1 MRPGVRNNA
10 DCGWLPILLA
20 LLLAIG
26 CGGTETAAGALN
38 SGDELRLQVIR
49 VVDGDTF
56 LGRTAGGAEVR
67 VRLAEIDTPEKGEP
81 WSNRARDRLR
91 QLIDQREVS
100 IRLFDIDSYRRLV
113 ARVYV
118 GDTDVNA
125 VLVRE
130 GLAAVYRRYA
140 RDPALYELEAAARR
154 EQRGFW
160 QTAYRPRGF
169 GDEPPAGND
178 ARSTTRPA
186 GCGKKR
192 YCREMD
198 SCEEAR
204 FYLRECGLATI
215 DGDGDGMPCERLCK
229 LP

>member
-1 MRPGVRNNA
+1 MSPSVRNSA
-10 DCGWLPILLA
+10 DCRLLPVLLA
-20 LLLAIG
+20 LLLAVG
-26 CGGTETAAGALN
+26 CGGTETAAGTLN
-38 SGDELRLQVIR
+38 PGDELRLRVIR
-49 VVDGDTF
+49 VFDGDTF
-56 LGRTAGGAEVR
+56 LARTADGAELR
-67 VRLAEIDTPEKGEP
+67 VRLSEIDAPEKGEP

-140 RDPALYELEAAARR
+140 RDPALYELEAQARR
-154 EQRGFW
+154 AGRGFW
-160 QTAYRPRGF
+160 RSEYRPRGF
-169 GDEPPAGND
+169 GSKAPAGKDSQSANH
-178 ARSTTRPA
+178 RP
-186 GCGKKR
+186 GCGQKR

-204 FYLRECGLATI
+204 FYLRECGLRTI
-215 DGDGDGMPCERLCK
+215 DGDGDGRPCERLCARR
-229 LP
+229 